1 MLAQE
6 RRESGLITTYKILQ
20 AHANSTYRVKCT
32 LEECPAAVISLGII
46 AQALRRTGAVKWVA
60 TRKVDK
66 LQTTDLVTA
75 EVRRWRV
82 CVFIAELCL
91 ARQKEEAG
99 TLFFAQMNESFC
111 NSHHCAEQSLLE
123 TQGEGEAVQDIHQHA
138 GKGPRLCIV
147 GAISQFG
154 PLVCPD
160 PDGTG
165 NYRWQNAKGESV
177 SSGGEFVELDA

>member
-1 MLAQE
+1 M
-6 RRESGLITTYKILQ
+6 
-20 AHANSTYRVKCT
+20 
-32 LEECPAAVISLGII
+32 
-46 AQALRRTGAVKWVA
+46 
-60 TRKVDK
+60 
-66 LQTTDLVTA
+66 TA
-75 EVRRWRV
+75 EVWR

-99 TLFFAQMNESFC
+99 TLLFAQINDSFS

-160 PDGTG
+160 PHGTG
-165 NYRWQNAKGESV
+165 YVRNYRWKNAKGESV
-177 SSGGEFVELDA
+177 SSGGEFVELDAEGQVGARYLKLRQQRKKLSYMSSAELDATAEHRDVQWESGTTTNVKRLPSL